1 VRPVAKL
8 IACDDAHSTSMEPLT
23 YCDRLATKRWGRYI
37 AGIEETAFRKALLGQ
52 PPGAALEIGCEGGR
66 WSRKLA
72 DVGWSL
78 TCIDVDAKSLAICQS
93 RLPSAR
99 CVLASERDTTLPCAD
114 GSVSLIL
121 CIEVWPVIDSD
132 WFLPEARRVLSPNG
146 LIVGTIMNRTSL
158 RGLFVR
164 TRERRNQTQERH
176 YPHSYTTWKRE
187 RLLPNGFS
195 ICHEVGYC
203 WFPVQRDS
211 DSPVVPLFSF
221 AERALQLPRLPSLSP
236 YVVFIARKQ

>member
-1 VRPVAKL
+1 MTTPVP
-8 IACDDAHSTSMEPLT
+8 SSMEPLT

-37 AGIEETAFRKALLGQ
+37 AGIEETAFRKALSWQ

-66 WSRKLA
+66 WSCKLA
-72 DVGWSL
+72 EAGWSL
-78 TCIDVDAKSLAICQS
+78 TCVDVDATALAICQS

-114 GSVSLIL
+114 NSVSLIL
-121 CIEVWPVIDSD
+121 CIEVWPVMDSD

-146 LIVGTIMNRTSL
+146 LLVGAIMNRTSL

-164 TRERRNQTQERH
+164 ARERRKQTHQGRH
-176 YPHSYTTWKRE
+176 YLHSYTTWKRE

-195 ICHEVGYC
+195 IGHEVGYC